1 MRLGDLDAAKSL
13 LLNYYPCINED
24 THKSNYMGDTL
35 MSYEVADMIE
45 DCIENTPTIDPIHAA
60 GGCYCVECRYKDDCI
75 RRIEF
80 IGRNPV
86 LEQNTYEYH
95 PLSFCSYGQRKEADH
110 EVS

>member
-13 LLNYYPCINED
+13 LLNYYPCVNEN

-45 DCIENTPTIDPIHAA
+45 DCIENTPTIDAVPVVRCRNCKNNRPELVNFESGWCETLRI
-60 GGCYCVECRYKDDCI
+60 CV
-75 RRIEF
+75 
-80 IGRNPV
+80 NP
-86 LEQNTYEYH
+86 ED
-95 PLSFCSYGQRKEADH
+95 FCSMAMRKEAEH

>member
-1 MRLGDLDAAKSL
+1 MRLGDLEAARRL
-13 LLNYYPCINED
+13 LLNYYPCVNED

-45 DCIENTPTIDPIHAA
+45 DCIENTPTIDAVPVVR
-60 GGCYCVECRYKDDCI
+60 CRECKYKDECI

-95 PLSFCSYGQRKEADH
+95 PLSFCSYGHRKEDDH
-110 EVS
+110 D